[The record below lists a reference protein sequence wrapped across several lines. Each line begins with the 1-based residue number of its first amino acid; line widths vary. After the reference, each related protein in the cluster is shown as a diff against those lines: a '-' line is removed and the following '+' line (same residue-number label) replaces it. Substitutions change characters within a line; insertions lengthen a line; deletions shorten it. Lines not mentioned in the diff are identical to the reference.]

1 MSVTIDNA
9 TGNIIPERK
18 PGTPFKVTNL
28 GAGTA
33 RHELSRQWI
42 ARPHD
47 QRFLK
52 LSDLLAHTKNRAD
65 ISAEFRMPNGKL
77 ELNAPEMTDRN
88 SLQELS
94 VDFSG
99 KSYAMTHWAFN
110 QLCALTKSPAGFL
123 RELPSQL
130 VSDAISYRL
139 NTARKADEIKAYATP
154 DQLLAITGPD
164 YGRIYDHEVVS
175 AVMEFVETS
184 SAGWKIPGVMD
195 WGTMVYDPHHP
206 VTKDTTTLFASDR
219 DVFIFLVDDLHPIQ
233 VGVNDKGEP
242 DLMFRGFYVKNS
254 EVGASAL
261 TLASFYLRGLCCNR
275 IMWGVEGFEEITIR
289 HTRFAPQRFLEL
301 ARPALNSFANGSA
314 KKLQE
319 GVAMAKAAKVAK
331 DEESAIEFLQA
342 RKFSKS
348 KALEILKAVEDEEGH
363 KARSAWDMAQGITAV
378 ARSIPYTDERT
389 AMENEARKILDKV
402 A

>member
-1 MSVTIDNA
+1 MTVTIDNS
-9 TGNIIPERK
+9 TGKIIPDHP

-28 GAGTA
+28 NGGTA

-47 QRFLK
+47 KRFLK
-52 LSDLLAHTKNRAD
+52 LSDLLAHTKNRAAK
-65 ISAEFRMPNGKL
+65 SAEFKMPNRKL
-77 ELNAPEMTDRN
+77 ELNAPEMTDKN
-88 SLQELS
+88 SLQELT

-110 QLCALTKSPAGFL
+110 QLCALTKSPAGYL

-130 VSDAISYRL
+130 VSDALSYRL
-139 NTARKADEIKAYATP
+139 NSRNAEEVKAYATP

-164 YGRIYDHEVVS
+164 YGRIYDHDVVS

-195 WGTMVYDPHHP
+195 WGTMIYDPNHP

-233 VGVNDKGEP
+233 VGIGKNGEP
-242 DLMFRGFYVKNS
+242 DYMFRGFYVKNS

-275 IMWGVEGFEEITIR
+275 IMWGVEGFEEISIR

-301 ARPALNSFANGSA
+301 ARPALNSFVNGSA
-314 KKLQE
+314 KKLQD

-331 DEESAIEFLQA
+331 NEEEAVEFLQA
-342 RKFSKS
+342 RKFSKN
-348 KALEILKAVEDEEGH
+348 KALEILKAVEEEEGH
-363 KARSAWDMAQGITAV
+363 TARSAWDMAQGITAI

-389 AMENEARKILDKV
+389 IMENEARKILDKV